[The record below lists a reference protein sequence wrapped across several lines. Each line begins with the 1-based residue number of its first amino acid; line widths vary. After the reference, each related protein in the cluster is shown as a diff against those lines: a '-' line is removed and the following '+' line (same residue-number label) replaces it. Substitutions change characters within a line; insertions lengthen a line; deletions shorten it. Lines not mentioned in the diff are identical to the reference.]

1 MSRPLLQLALD
12 HTSLEAAQRDVALL
26 QDHVDIVEAGTILC
40 LTEGLSAVK
49 ALRAQCPEKI
59 IVADWKVADAGETLA
74 QQAFS
79 AGANWMTIIC
89 AAPLATV
96 EKGHAVAQ
104 SCGGEIQMELFG
116 NWTLDDARDW
126 YRVGVRQAIY
136 HRGRDAQASGQQ
148 WGEADLARMKALSD
162 IGLNYR
168 LPAALPQWICRCS
181 ATLTLRHLSLGARWQ
196 VPPIRRRSP
205 PNSTPKLTPSGEKSM
220 RNHPLG
226 IYEKALAKD
235 LSWPERLVLA
245 KSCGFDFVEMS
256 VDETDERLSR
266 LEWTS
271 AQRAS
276 LVSAMLES
284 GVAIPSMCLSAH
296 RRFPFGSR
304 DEAVR
309 ERAREIMTKAIR
321 LARDLGIRTIQL
333 AGYDVY
339 YEEHDEGTQQRFA
352 EGLAWAVEQAA
363 AAQVMLA
370 VEIMDTAFMNSISK
384 WKKWDEMLSSPWFTV
399 YPDVGNLSAWG
410 NDVTAELKLGID
422 RIAAIHLKDTLP
434 VTGDSPGQFRDVPF
448 GEGCVDFVGIFKT
461 LHELNYRGSFLI
473 EMWTE
478 KASEPVLEI
487 IQARR
492 WIESRMQEGGF
503 TC

>member
-1 MSRPLLQLALD
+1 
-12 HTSLEAAQRDVALL
+12 
-26 QDHVDIVEAGTILC
+26 
-40 LTEGLSAVK
+40 
-49 ALRAQCPEKI
+49 
-59 IVADWKVADAGETLA
+59 
-74 QQAFS
+74 
-79 AGANWMTIIC
+79 
-89 AAPLATV
+89 
-96 EKGHAVAQ
+96 
-104 SCGGEIQMELFG
+104 
-116 NWTLDDARDW
+116 
-126 YRVGVRQAIY
+126 
-136 HRGRDAQASGQQ
+136 
-148 WGEADLARMKALSD
+148 
-162 IGLNYR
+162 
-168 LPAALPQWICRCS
+168 
-181 ATLTLRHLSLGARWQ
+181 
-196 VPPIRRRSP
+196 
-205 PNSTPKLTPSGEKSM
+205 M

-266 LEWTS
+266 LEWTP

-276 LVSAMLES
+276 LVNAMLES

-309 ERAREIMTKAIR
+309 QRAREIMTKAIR

-399 YPDVGNLSAWG
+399 YPDVGNLSAVDETRKLMVIKPSGVEYEVMTADDMVVVEIASGKVVEGNKKPSSDTATHLALYRRYPQIGGIVHTHSRHATIWSQAGLDLPAWG
-410 NDVTAELKLGID
+410 TTHADYFYGAIPCTRLMTVEEINGEYEYQTGEVIIKTFEERGLDPAQIPAVLVHSHGPFAWGKN
-422 RIAAIHLKDTLP
+422 AADAVHNA
-434 VTGDSPGQFRDVPF
+434 V
-448 GEGCVDFVGIFKT
+448 
-461 LHELNYRGSFLI
+461 
-473 EMWTE
+473 
-478 KASEPVLEI
+478 VLEEC
-487 IQARR
+487 AYMGLF
-492 WIESRMQEGGF
+492 SRQLAPQLPDMQPELLNKHYLRKHGANAYYGQ
-503 TC
+503 

>member
-1 MSRPLLQLALD
+1 MRKS
-12 HTSLEAAQRDVALL
+12 
-26 QDHVDIVEAGTILC
+26 
-40 LTEGLSAVK
+40 
-49 ALRAQCPEKI
+49 
-59 IVADWKVADAGETLA
+59 TL
-74 QQAFS
+74 
-79 AGANWMTIIC
+79 
-89 AAPLATV
+89 
-96 EKGHAVAQ
+96 
-104 SCGGEIQMELFG
+104 
-116 NWTLDDARDW
+116 
-126 YRVGVRQAIY
+126 
-136 HRGRDAQASGQQ
+136 
-148 WGEADLARMKALSD
+148 
-162 IGLNYR
+162 
-168 LPAALPQWICRCS
+168 
-181 ATLTLRHLSLGARWQ
+181 
-196 VPPIRRRSP
+196 
-205 PNSTPKLTPSGEKSM
+205 SGEVRV

-266 LEWTS
+266 LDWS
-271 AQRAS
+271 AAQRAS
-276 LVSAMLES
+276 LVTAMIEA

-309 ERAREIMTKAIR
+309 ERAREIMSKAIR

-339 YEEHDEGTQQRFA
+339 YEDHDEGTQQRFA

-384 WKKWDEMLSSPWFTV
+384 WKKWDEMLASPWFTV

-410 NDVTAELKLGID
+410 NDVPAELKLGID
-422 RIAAIHLKDTLP
+422 RIAAIHLKDTQP
-434 VTGDSPGQFRDVPF
+434 VTEQSPGQFRDVPF
-448 GEGCVDFVGIFKT
+448 GEGCVDFVDIFKT

-478 KASEPVLEI
+478 KAKEPVLEI

-492 WIESRMQEGGF
+492 WIEARMQEAGF
-503 TC
+503 IC